1 MISASPLR
9 NGSTSLKK
17 AIDKDLPV
25 RFLKE
30 AVLIRDSRM
39 IAIHVFIVFIRRM
52 VYVREAKWPAEL
64 EHRLQRSKSPE
75 FCLVLKTALLPEK
88 VSPSLV

>member
-39 IAIHVFIVFIRRM
+39 IAIHVFIVFI
-52 VYVREAKWPAEL
+52 
-64 EHRLQRSKSPE
+64 
-75 FCLVLKTALLPEK
+75 
-88 VSPSLV
+88 